1 VPTISVVIP
10 TLNRA
15 ALLPDAIRSVLAQT
29 RSDFELLVVDD
40 GSQDDTV
47 SVVDEFAASDG
58 RIRLLRQPRTMGI
71 SAALNR
77 ALAEARGTFVG
88 RVDSDDIWL
97 PDFLAATTACL
108 EARPAAGVVYT
119 RASAMDR
126 HGKPLPKLARA
137 QRGGPMARPGDAFG
151 SLLLGDFTCNIA
163 MLARRECFERV
174 GGYDETLIANEDWDV
189 WVRIARHAPFVFLD
203 RVLARY
209 RMHPG
214 SITNPNSARVLE
226 VAQSRLRVLDKAFAD
241 PTLPA
246 SLRALERTAYC
257 NAHLHAGQRLL
268 HAGHPRPSLRQFM
281 RAFEVSGGTAKAAPK
296 VAWAALSPVG
306 LARTLAA
313 TYFRQA

>member
-1 VPTISVVIP
+1 M
-10 TLNRA
+10 N
-15 ALLPDAIRSVLAQT
+15 
-29 RSDFELLVVDD
+29 
-40 GSQDDTV
+40 
-47 SVVDEFAASDG
+47 EFAARDA
-58 RIRLLRQPRTMGI
+58 RIRLLRQPHTRGI

-77 ALAEARGTFVG
+77 ALGEARGTFVG
-88 RVDSDDIWL
+88 RVDSDDVWL
-97 PDFLAATTACL
+97 PDFLQATTACL
-108 EARPAAGVVYT
+108 EANPQAGVVYA
-119 RASAMDR
+119 RASAMNR
-126 HGKPLPKLARA
+126 HGKPLPKLVRA
-137 QRGGPMARPGDAFG
+137 QRGGPMPRPGDAFG

-189 WVRIARHAPFVFLD
+189 WVRIARDTPFLFLD
-203 RVLARY
+203 RTIARY

-226 VAQSRLRVLDKAFAD
+226 VAESRLRVLDKAFAD
-241 PTLPA
+241 PNLPA
-246 SLRALERTAYC
+246 AARALKQAAYC

-268 HAGHPRPSLRQFM
+268 HAGHVQRGARQFV
-281 RAFEVSGGTAKAAPK
+281 RAFEASGRTRSSAQK